1 MEDYLKFKKMI
12 TPVFIQVLFWL
23 GVAGVVIAGFA
34 TMFQGS
40 YWVLAGLFQLVL
52 GVISVRV
59 GCEILIVLFR
69 MYECLEAIR
78 EVQAPSEKAAPEGE

>member
-1 MEDYLKFKKMI
+1 MEEYLKFKKMV
-12 TPVFIQVLFWL
+12 TPIFIQVLFWL
-23 GVAGVVIAGFA
+23 GVAATVIASFA

-40 YWVLAGLFQLVL
+40 FWVLVGLFQLVL

-59 GCEILIVLFR
+59 GCELLIVLFR

-78 EVQAPSEKAAPEGE
+78 EVQAPSASKEAAP